1 MLETPNVKTRAIS
14 SEAHMV
20 TVCERSTTMYYQ
32 LIGSGKRLTF
42 NVLI

>member
-32 LIGSGKRLTF
+32 LIGSGKHKF
-42 NVLI
+42 NIFNM